1 MNCNKSAFTL
11 IILFAYGCTALVP
24 ITKESSTKV
33 RQQKQSEEPV
43 EKKNITFA
51 HASYYGRG
59 DSLHG
64 KKTASGERFN
74 SNDFTA
80 AHKSFPFGTKLK
92 VTNPENGF
100 FVIVRVNDRGPW
112 VKGRD
117 LDLSYAAA
125 KKIGII
131 DRGIKKVSVEVVND

>member
-1 MNCNKSAFTL
+1 MNYHKAALTV
-11 IILFAYGCTALVP
+11 IIAFAYGCVAYESKVKSGSSD
-24 ITKESSTKV
+24 IRHQETKLDDLD
-33 RQQKQSEEPV
+33 
-43 EKKNITFA
+43 KKNITFA

-64 KKTASGERFN
+64 KKTANGEKFN

-80 AHKSFPFGTKLK
+80 AHRTYPFGTKLK
-92 VTNPENGF
+92 VTNPENGL

-112 VKGRD
+112 IIGRD
-117 LDLSYAAA
+117 LDLSYGAA

-131 DRGIKKVSVEVVND
+131 DKGVKKVSVEVVTD